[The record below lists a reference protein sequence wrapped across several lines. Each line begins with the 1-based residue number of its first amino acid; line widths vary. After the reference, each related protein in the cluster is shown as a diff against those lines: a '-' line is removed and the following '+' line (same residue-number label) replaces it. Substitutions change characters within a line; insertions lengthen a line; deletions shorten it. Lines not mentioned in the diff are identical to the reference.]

1 MTQLGKVC
9 LTLGLV
15 MAAAVGCD
23 VNKTQEGEMPEVS
36 VDGGQVPK
44 YEVEKTQEGELP
56 DVSVS
61 GGQMPKYDVDTPD
74 VDIEME
80 KREIEVPAVNINEDD
95 DEDLE

>member
-9 LTLGLV
+9 VTLGLV
-15 MAAAVGCD
+15 LAAVGCD

-36 VDGGQVPK
+36 VD
-44 YEVEKTQEGELP
+44 
-56 DVSVS
+56 

-80 KREIEVPAVNINEDD
+80 KREIEVPAVNIDDADRDD
-95 DEDLE
+95 DLSD

>member
-1 MTQLGKVC
+1 MTQLGKMC

-15 MAAAVGCD
+15 MAVVGCD

-36 VDGGQVPK
+36 V
-44 YEVEKTQEGELP
+44 E
-56 DVSVS
+56 

-80 KREIEVPAVNINEDD
+80 KREIEVPAVNIDEADSDD
-95 DEDLE
+95 DLQD